1 MNCLYWLLLSIFAA
15 SASPPALRVV
25 KTAQPGASVLRNGG
39 FEEWRGSE
47 VVEWRAW
54 QKGFRVAA
62 GEGRGGSRAIVCERR
77 EGDGEFGASQT
88 LALNRT
94 AVAPLVVR
102 GWSKAE
108 NVSGSP
114 DSGYSI
120 YVDIIYADNT
130 PLWGQTGN
138 FRCGTHDWE
147 KREFLILPEKPVRT
161 LTVHCLFR
169 GHTGKV
175 WFDDVAVEEVK
186 AEGEAMLFQGVP
198 VVRAATTV
206 RAATVKEQNGGKPMI
221 FATQD
226 GLKLTMQ
233 GHTVTSLQVDGRE
246 LATDAPSGF
255 LARDVAAN
263 SDVYGFVAQGGL
275 AGTRRPYDA
284 TCPELGLKVQADFTA
299 KRDHIVVQGRVS
311 DTTGKDR
318 AVTLLFALP
327 MDATGWKWGDDIRR
341 SRVIQGKGEFA
352 HTVVV
357 RCGATGTMSLYPLAA
372 VYNDRTGIALAID
385 MAQPAQYRLTYHA
398 GTRQLFIAYDFG
410 LPSPQ
415 PLSRAA
421 GEGLPKNNSPLP
433 QRGRGVGGEGS
444 PSSADFRFV
453 IFRFD
458 PRWGFRSAFQKLVRI
473 FPDYFVVRS
482 KEQGI
487 WMPFT
492 DISTVQGW
500 QDFGF
505 KYHEGNN
512 NVTFDDANNILSF
525 RYTEPMTW
533 WMPMKKEVPRTEP
546 EALRV
551 RDEWA
556 KGTNEYHR
564 RMAQASRSA
573 GMTDAEGKTYLLFRN
588 EPWCDGAV
596 WSLNPCPY
604 LPGAFNA
611 ATVHWNDE
619 IKQRLYGANAKGQLD
634 GEYLDSLEGY
644 VTADLNF
651 RREHFRYTT
660 VPLTFSSETK
670 QPALF
675 KGLAV
680 FEFTKWICDDVHR
693 LGKLTF
699 ANGVPYRFTF
709 LCPWLDVMGTE
720 TNWLRGG
727 QYQPA
732 ADATMSL
739 WRTMCYQKPYL
750 LLMNTNYDAFMPD
763 LVEKYFQRSLF
774 YGIFPSMFSHN
785 ASENPYWQNP
795 HWYNRDRHLFK
806 KYIPL
811 IKRIAEAGW
820 QPITEARCDNA
831 SIYLERFGPDA
842 NGAVYFTL
850 LNDTA
855 QPQSGEV
862 TINAAALKLGG
873 QLTMQELISGKTLAP
888 TGARFHVTL
897 PPQGVWLVRVE

>member
-1 MNCLYWLLLSIFAA
+1 MSRLYCLILFVFAV
-15 SASPPALRVV
+15 SATSPALRVV
-25 KTAQPGASVLRNGG
+25 KTAQMGTNLLRNGG
-39 FEEWRGSE
+39 FEEMRGSE

-62 GEGRGGSRAIVCERR
+62 GEGRGGSRAVVCERR
-77 EGDGEFGASQT
+77 EGDGEFGGSQT
-88 LALNRT
+88 LTLNRT

-108 NVSGSP
+108 NVSGSA

-120 YVDIIYADNT
+120 YVDMVYTDGT

-169 GHTGKV
+169 GHAGKV
-175 WFDDVAVEEVK
+175 WFDDIAIDEIK
-186 AEGEAMLFQGVP
+186 AQGGAMLFQGVP
-198 VVRAATTV
+198 VQISPLPQRGRGA
-206 RAATVKEQNGGKPMI
+206 GGEGKV

-233 GHTVTSLQVDGRE
+233 RNTVTSLQVDGRE
-246 LATDAPSGF
+246 LAADAPSGF

-263 SDVYGFVAQGGL
+263 SDVYGFDNGA
-275 AGTRRPYDA
+275 
-284 TCPELGLKVQADFTA
+284 CPELGLKVQADLTA
-299 KRDHIVVQGRVS
+299 RKDHIVVQGRVS

-327 MDATGWKWGDDIRR
+327 IDAAGWKWGDDVRR
-341 SRVIQGKGEFA
+341 SRVIQGNGEFA
-352 HTVVV
+352 NTVVV
-357 RCGATGTMSLYPLAA
+357 RCGATGTMSLYPLSA
-372 VYNDRTGIALAID
+372 VYDDRSGIALAID
-385 MAQPAQYRLTYHA
+385 MAQSAQYRLTYHA
-398 GTRQLFIAYDFG
+398 GTKQLFIAYDFG
-410 LPSPQ
+410 LVKESE
-415 PLSRAA
+415 RF
-421 GEGLPKNNSPLP
+421 
-433 QRGRGVGGEGS
+433 
-444 PSSADFRFV
+444 PSSADFRF
-453 IFRFD
+453 ILYRFD
-458 PRWGFRSAFQKLVRI
+458 PRWGFRSAFQKLVSV

-492 DISTVQGW
+492 DVSTVQGW

-512 NVTFDDANNILSF
+512 NVPFDDANNILSF

-533 WMPMKKEVPRTEP
+533 WMPMKKEVPRTEAD
-546 EALRV
+546 ALRV

-556 KGTNEYHR
+556 KGTDESRR
-564 RMAQASRSA
+564 RMAQASQSA

-588 EPWCDGAV
+588 EPWCDGTV
-596 WSLNPCPY
+596 WSLNPNPH

-651 RREHFRYTT
+651 NREHFRYTT

-670 QPALF
+670 QPVLF

-732 ADATMSL
+732 SDSTMSL

-750 LLMNTNYDAFMPD
+750 LLMNTNYDAFTPD

-785 ASENPYWQNP
+785 AAENPYWRNP
-795 HWYNRDRHLFK
+795 NWYNRDRHLFK
-806 KYIPL
+806 KYLPL
-811 IKRIAEAGW
+811 VKCIAEAGW
-820 QPITEARCDNA
+820 QPVTEATCDNA
-831 SIYLERFGPDA
+831 SIYVERFGSDA
-842 NGAVYFTL
+842 SGAIYFTL

-862 TINAAALKLGG
+862 TINAAALKLTG
-873 QLTMQELISGKTLAP
+873 QFKATELISGKTLTP
-888 TGARFHVTL
+888 TGGRFRATL
-897 PPQGVWLVRVE
+897 QPQEVWAVQVESRR